1 MFSSMMLGLPLT
13 TAILAAAIVFFAF
26 ASWRAHRPV
35 DPLKPWMINYAYVQL
50 FAIFVAL
57 LMGAHILTL
66 MGVEIGAGVSR

>member
-1 MFSSMMLGLPLT
+1 MMLGLPLT
-13 TAILAAAIVFFAF
+13 TAILAAAIALFAF

-35 DPLKPWMINYAYVQL
+35 DPLKPRMINYAYVQF

-66 MGVEIGAGVSR
+66 MGVETGAGVSR